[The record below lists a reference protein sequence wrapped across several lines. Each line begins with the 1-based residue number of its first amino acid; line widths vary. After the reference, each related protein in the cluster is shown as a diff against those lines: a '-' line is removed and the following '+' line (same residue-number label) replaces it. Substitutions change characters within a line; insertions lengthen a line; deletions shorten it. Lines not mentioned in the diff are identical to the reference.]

1 MHQEMTKLC
10 LFLLYQKAILLST
23 GHKPYHQ
30 NERQRIQ
37 RAGGYLDID
46 NNVVIE
52 GGQLGGFSFIEGK
65 LTTSRAIG
73 IVLPDFLLS
82 FVCNIL
88 HWNWSLY
95 LLCRWFCIQEEQT
108 FASWR
113 TNGDMQSRYSRCKFK
128 ETHF

>member
-1 MHQEMTKLC
+1 MHQEMTKFC

-30 NERQRIQ
+30 NERQRIE
-37 RAGGYLDID
+37 RAGGMLDID

-52 GGQLGGFSFIEGK
+52 GGQVGGFSFIEGK

-88 HWNWSLY
+88 HWN
-95 LLCRWFCIQEEQT
+95 
-108 FASWR
+108 
-113 TNGDMQSRYSRCKFK
+113 
-128 ETHF
+128 

>member
-1 MHQEMTKLC
+1 MH
-10 LFLLYQKAILLST
+10 QKAIQLST

-37 RAGGYLDID
+37 AAGGVYDID

-52 GGQLGGFSFIEGK
+52 RGQLAGFSFLEGM

-88 HWNWSLY
+88 HWN
-95 LLCRWFCIQEEQT
+95 
-108 FASWR
+108 
-113 TNGDMQSRYSRCKFK
+113 
-128 ETHF
+128 